1 MFQMS
6 EMPFGRRV
14 TNRMAAVARNAQL
27 LADAVNEGDHGIRAF
42 GQAGRDVPNAT
53 ELEALSGLGGPE
65 RTPYRLRFAQ
75 TPLAPGPKDAIV
87 MQITPGQQRIMADAA
102 VYLRTEQPRTDVTIE
117 GVVVRLSR
125 DRHYGPGEVVIEG
138 IADDSGTVRRYHLE
152 LAEREYNE
160 AFRAHGEGLRVIARG
175 DLATRGSYKWLR
187 PTRSFAIIPGLED
200 EPRI

>member
-1 MFQMS
+1 VLPAREDFKDY
-6 EMPFGRRV
+6 GRLVREAL
-14 TNRMAAVARNAQL
+14 RAVAYIERRTVDEVV
-27 LADAVNEGDHGIRAF
+27 ADISYGA
-42 GQAGRDVPNAT
+42 
-53 ELEALSGLGGPE
+53 
-65 RTPYRLRFAQ
+65 
-75 TPLAPGPKDAIV
+75 
-87 MQITPGQQRIMADAA
+87 ADSVA
-102 VYLRTEQPRTDVTIE
+102 IE

-125 DRHYGPGEVVIEG
+125 DHHYGPGEVVIEG